1 MTGESKKQNSIAQA
15 YLIMYN
21 VAMTAGWSVIGVGV
35 ASHVY
40 KHRSYKGLY
49 DQVEKQL
56 LFFQTSAVLEILHAA
71 LGLVRSNVLLTTL
84 QVFSRVGIVW
94 GVIQPVAQVH
104 EKEGIPMVLVAWT
117 ITEIIRYLFYTF
129 VLLGFTPRIMLW
141 LRYTLFIVLY
151 PLGVTGELLSL
162 YYSLPHVQ
170 KSGLYSVSLPNS
182 LNFAFNYY
190 YVLIGMFPLY
200 IIFFPQLY
208 LHMFAQRG
216 KSLGSS
222 SKKQN

>member
-1 MTGESKKQNSIAQA
+1 MSGVKKQNSAAQA
-15 YLIMYN
+15 WLIMYN
-21 VAMTAGWSVIGVGV
+21 VAMTAGWSFIGIGVV
-35 ASHVY
+35 SHLY
-40 KHRSYKGLY
+40 KHGTYKGLY

-56 LFFQTSAVLEILHAA
+56 LFFQTSAILEIFHAMF
-71 LGLVRSNVLLTTL
+71 GLVRSNVMLTTL

-94 GVIQPVAQVH
+94 GVIQPVVQVH
-104 EKEGIPMVLVAWT
+104 DKEGIPMVLIAWT

-129 VLLGFTPRIMLW
+129 VLLGVTPKVMLW

-170 KSGLYSVSLPNS
+170 KSGLYSLYLPNN
-182 LNFAFNYY
+182 LNFTFNYY
-190 YVLIGMFPLY
+190 YVLLGLFPMY

-208 LHMFAQRG
+208 FHMFAQRK
-216 KSLGSS
+216 KSLSPPA
-222 SKKQN
+222 KKQE